1 MGLNYDYRIY
11 IKKEKLKEALKL
23 IYKHSQKERVAFEI
37 VNDQLYKIDKYANG
51 QTSATLLDN
60 FGINQRIDTCIVVE
74 EDNSII
80 EYYLYDLTQYYQ
92 PNSLDES
99 DFIDYYKCMDNKWWI
114 GNIEIHIKD
123 YSSKME
129 NYIELQFWAVTS
141 DMSRLFTKSPSID
154 KYFKELCR
162 SIEADYGCIYMEDNG
177 YRLIWAKRKEYNL
190 TVPILWNSF
199 EEYGFIKVISDI
211 LKI

>member
-1 MGLNYDYRIY
+1 MGLDYDYRIY
-11 IKKEKLKEALKL
+11 IKKEKLKKALKFV
-23 IYKHSQKERVAFEI
+23 YEHSQKERVSFEI

-60 FGINQRIDTCIVVE
+60 FGINQRIDTCIVVD

-92 PNSLDES
+92 PDSADES
-99 DFIDYYKCMDNKWWI
+99 DFIDYYKCMNNKWWI

-141 DMSRLFTKSPSID
+141 DMSRLFAKSPSID
-154 KYFKELCR
+154 KYFKELCQ

-177 YRLIWAKRKEYNL
+177 YRIIWAKGKEYNL